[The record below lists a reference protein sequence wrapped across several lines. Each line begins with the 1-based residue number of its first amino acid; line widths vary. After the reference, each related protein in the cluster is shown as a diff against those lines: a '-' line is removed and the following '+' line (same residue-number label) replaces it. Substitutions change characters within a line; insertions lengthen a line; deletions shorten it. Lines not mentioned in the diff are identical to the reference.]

1 MTSEAVTDRDRATDR
16 DSPSSP
22 WARVLGILVLGS
34 FASATKT
41 ARGTRRDARSDEPTE
56 AAA

>member
-1 MTSEAVTDRDRATDR
+1 MTSEAVTDRDRATDH
-16 DSPSSP
+16 DPPSSP

-41 ARGTRRDARSDEPTE
+41 ARGAPRAERSDEPTE